1 MRRGFRVFFKR
12 AVGEV
17 FVEAGNTCIMSQCA
31 APQPTAS
38 EQVGDKTVV
47 GAAATADDAT
57 SLRDSAVR
65 LAEAGEVRAA
75 IPLFQAAVALN
86 PTEPQGHSDEGVSW
100 MRLQEWEQARAQHF
114 CALPQP
120 HIGTPLCHLCAVG
133 LGSLGPPSS
142 VRSK

>member
-1 MRRGFRVFFKR
+1 
-12 AVGEV
+12 
-17 FVEAGNTCIMSQCA
+17 MSQCA
-31 APQPTAS
+31 APQPETAS

-65 LAEAGEVRAA
+65 LAEAGQVRAA

-86 PTEPQGHSDEGVSW
+86 PTGPQGHSDEGVSW

-120 HIGTPLCHLCAVG
+120 HIGTPLHLCALG

-142 VRSK
+142 VRLT